1 MADGSVII
9 KVEMETGGVQAGVDD
24 IRAGCG
30 RAAAAAE
37 RTGKAVTRAMADGT
51 RSMEACGEGAKRA
64 GALVHESCGKVR
76 DGMSAVVVQ
85 NGAATD
91 ALERM
96 RASLSAV
103 KLSLATAFAPVVTAA
118 APLLIK
124 LSELVAKA
132 ADYVARFFAVLRGK
146 STYKKAVA
154 AQDAITDSVAGTG
167 KAAKEAAR
175 NLSGLDELN
184 IWKEDR
190 TGSGGGGYGGSG
202 GGSGGVDEEDV
213 EVGEVSDFVV
223 RLRDILFQWD
233 DLNPELIA
241 EKILT
246 GLCAAAGGI
255 IGYTLGGPLGGMVGL
270 TLGAL
275 LGVKLSQLTF
285 NGDGKLDKT
294 EITKMILTAL
304 GGLIGG
310 VLGFV
315 IGGPLGAAIGF
326 TVGAGIGVAL
336 SNAEIKEGV
345 SVADWVKEKVVGLV
359 QKAVDAYHAVVEFAA
374 GVKNNAKE
382 WWANVKTWW
391 GEKADSV
398 KEFATSV
405 ANNAAAWWSN
415 VQTWW
420 SGKVGSVK
428 EFATSV
434 ANNAATWWSN
444 VQTWWKGKVGAVQS
458 FKTAVTN
465 SAATW
470 WSNVQ
475 TWWKGKV
482 GSVQSFK
489 TAVTN
494 SASTWWSNVKT
505 WWKGKV
511 GSVQS
516 FKTAVTNS
524 ASTWWSNVKKWWSG
538 KVGSVKSFTTS
549 VTNGAKNW
557 WSYVKIWWNQKVG
570 AVKSFTTSVVN
581 SASTWWSSVKEW
593 WKNKSKDGV
602 TFKAKVTSFVD
613 AIKDKTITLSAKIS
627 NIVGNARDKFLS
639 WLGLATG
646 GIYKNGKWEPIAGYA
661 SGGSPRSARLFYA
674 NENGMPELVGRIGS
688 STAVM
693 NNGQI
698 VASVAA
704 GVYQAVAAA
713 MGQMGG
719 WFRAMSAR
727 LGDIPPAIEMLSA
740 MPTRIPQP
748 VMATGTVLPPKAV
761 YVDGPV
767 RGLADAVEDLRSALD
782 RQGPDRS
789 GTGREPTYNVNLNVD
804 GQTLCRIVLREGRSM
819 VSRGGTNP
827 FMELG
832 G

>member
-64 GALVHESCGKVR
+64 GALVQESCGKVR

-85 NGAATD
+85 NGAARD

-103 KLSLATAFAPVVTAA
+103 KLSLATAFAPVVTAV
-118 APLLIK
+118 APLLTK
-124 LSELVAKA
+124 LSDLVTRA
-132 ADYVARFFAVLRGK
+132 ANAVARFFAILSGK

-190 TGSGGGGYGGSG
+190 TGSG

-405 ANNAAAWWSN
+405 ANNAAAWWSS
-415 VQTWW
+415 VKTWW
-420 SGKVGSVK
+420 GEKVGSVK

-434 ANNAATWWSN
+434 
-444 VQTWWKGKVGAVQS
+444 
-458 FKTAVTN
+458 TN

-470 WSNVQ
+470 WSNVKS
-475 TWWKGKV
+475 WWSGKV
-482 GSVQSFK
+482 GAVASF
-489 TAVTN
+489 TTSVTN
-494 SASTWWSNVKT
+494 SAAAWWSNVQT